1 VISESKISGGL
12 NALKPGWLD
21 QADNDLIKMVEIL
34 DNMAKP
40 DGAIDALAKQL
51 HNLAH
56 DLKGQ
61 AGTFG
66 FTLLS
71 AVAANLCHFLR
82 KGVASLDL
90 PVLRAHHAAL
100 KFVLSKRLEGD
111 GGAAGKA
118 ILAKLA
124 GLSTSGSP

>member
-1 VISESKISGGL
+1 VTSGAKISEGL
-12 NALKPGWLD
+12 NALKPGWLT
-21 QADNDLIKMVEIL
+21 QADGDLVRMNEIL

-40 DGAIDALAKQL
+40 DAEIAALSKQL
-51 HNLAH
+51 HAIAH

-66 FTLLS
+66 LALMS
-71 AVAANLCHFLR
+71 AVAANFCHFIR
-82 KGVASLDL
+82 KHAASPDL
-90 PVLRAHHAAL
+90 SVLRAHHAAL

-124 GLSTSGSP
+124 GLSGSD